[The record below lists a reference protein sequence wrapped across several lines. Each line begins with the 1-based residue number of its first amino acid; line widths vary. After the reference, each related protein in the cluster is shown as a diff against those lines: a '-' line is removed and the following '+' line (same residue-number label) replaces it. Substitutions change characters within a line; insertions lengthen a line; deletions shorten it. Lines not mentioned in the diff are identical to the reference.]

1 MNELSTILVSVI
13 STLVPL
19 IGGGAFLFRK
29 QQKRIKEAEARLAEV
44 SVDKA
49 KVETRTDE
57 WHLWKEQLNDTHK
70 VIETLSAQLLEMTKD
85 NDRKEDIISDKTRR
99 IREKEEQN
107 LELYTS
113 LLHRE
118 QRIASMQRFIDWLK
132 NWHCA
137 REWGR
142 GKEDCMRRKP
152 EQKVKMTY
160 DPPIEMG
167 EEDAPDDM
175 IEEKVEISATAEVAT
190 GISTEINATT
200 KAKED

>member
-1 MNELSTILVSVI
+1 M
-13 STLVPL
+13 
-19 IGGGAFLFRK
+19 
-29 QQKRIKEAEARLAEV
+29 
-44 SVDKA
+44 DKA

-57 WHLWKEQLNDTHK
+57 WHLWKEQSDAMHN
-70 VIETLSAQLLEMTKD
+70 VIETLSAQLLEKTKEC
-85 NDRKEDIISDKTRR
+85 DRKEDIISDKTRR

-107 LELYTS
+107 LELYTR

-142 GKEDCMRRKP
+142 GKDDCMRRKP

-190 GISTEINATT
+190 GITTEINATT

>member
-13 STLVPL
+13 GTLVPL

-57 WHLWKEQLNDTHK
+57 WHLWKEQSDAMHN
-70 VIETLSAQLLEMTKD
+70 VIETLSAQLLEKTKEC
-85 NDRKEDIISDKTRR
+85 DRKEDIISDKTRR

-107 LELYTS
+107 LELYTR
-113 LLHRE
+113 LLHCE

-142 GKEDCMRRKP
+142 GKDDCMRRKP

-190 GISTEINATT
+190 GITTEINATT